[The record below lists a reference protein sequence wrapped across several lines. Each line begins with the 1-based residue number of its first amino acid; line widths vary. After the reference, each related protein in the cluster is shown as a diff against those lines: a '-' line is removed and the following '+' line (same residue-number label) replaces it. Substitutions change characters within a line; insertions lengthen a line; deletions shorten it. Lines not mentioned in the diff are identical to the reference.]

1 MLVQRRTIDGMHEE
15 IDSLVREVREQ
26 RGFDARGCL
35 ARKVDLINSYVRIH
49 KLSGIVVGVSGG
61 IDSAVVL
68 GILKVASQMSN
79 SPISR
84 IVAVALPF
92 FVDQGAADQD
102 RALSR
107 ARRVAERFDVEFIAS
122 DLSASFEATRRAV
135 GEAIGTVGS
144 PWADGQLVAYLR
156 TPALYYLSALLTST
170 GTPAIVCGTTNRD
183 EGSYLGF
190 FGKASDGMVDLQVIS
205 DLHKSEVYAI
215 GDLLEVPQTTMN
227 ADPTGDVYDGKTHL
241 EMIGAP
247 YDFVELYTAMLCL
260 GEEQRRELKGKLTP
274 EAKAQYDQWSERIED
289 MHRYNLHKYTGG
301 NPSVHLSVYERAVPG
316 GWREEG
322 NFSAPPS
329 ARSLVGEFPLNPLVP
344 LRLCNDNQLTQ
355 RHAEAIPDIGGEVF
369 TIDNLLSPGECDEV
383 LHEVARHRRVP
394 VGTNGYLRDFTPGV
408 SKVGSWRS
416 TVYSPE
422 LAERV
427 WARVRPF
434 LAPVRE
440 FDPCAMTDWGGHPVW
455 RPIGVNPAFRFI
467 WYDQGGE
474 LVVHY
479 DAGFNPGDGVTHT
492 LMSLV
497 LYLNDCDSKYGG
509 RTRFIRDSQ
518 RHLEYAARD
527 FSDWTREAR
536 PEEVLCAVSPVKGRA
551 LLFDHRVLHDSE
563 PWSGSTPKVIVRTDI
578 LFERVSQKVRGAV

>member
-1 MLVQRRTIDGMHEE
+1 MLVQRRAVEGIHEE
-15 IDSLVREVREQ
+15 LQSLLREVRE
-26 RGFDARGCL
+26 RRAFDVRACL
-35 ARKVDLINSYVRIH
+35 ARKVDLINSYCRAH

-61 IDSAVVL
+61 IDSAVAL
-68 GILKVASQMSN
+68 GMIKVASQMSN

-84 IVAVALPF
+84 IVAVSLPF

-107 ARRVAERFDVEFIAS
+107 ARRVAERFQVEFIAS
-122 DLSASFEATRRAV
+122 DLSASFEAARVAV
-135 GEAIGTVGS
+135 GKAVGIVGS

-247 YDFVELYTAMLCL
+247 YDFVELYTTMLCL
-260 GEEQRRELKGKLTP
+260 REEQRRELEAKLTP
-274 EAKAQYDQWSERIED
+274 EGREQYFEWSERVEE
-289 MHRYNLHKYTGG
+289 MHRYNLHKYNGG

-322 NFSAPPS
+322 NFSPPPS

-344 LRLCNDNQLTQ
+344 LRSLNDDLAPRRDTTV
-355 RHAEAIPDIGGEVF
+355 IPDVGGEVF
-369 TIDNLLSPGECDEV
+369 TIDNLLSPGESDE
-383 LHEVARHRRVP
+383 LLNEVARQRRVP
-394 VGTNGYLRDFTPGV
+394 VGIHGYLRDFKLGV

-422 LAERV
+422 LAERI
-427 WARVRPF
+427 WTRVRPF
-434 LAPVRE
+434 LAPSRE
-440 FDPCAMTDWGGHPVW
+440 FDSFAMTDWGGHPVW

-467 WYDQGGE
+467 WYDKGGE

-479 DAGFNPGDGVTHT
+479 DAGFDPGDGVTHT

-497 LYLNDCDSKYGG
+497 LYLNDCDSKHGG

-518 RHLEYAARD
+518 RHLEYAGRN

-536 PEEVLCAVSPVKGRA
+536 PDEVVAAVSPVKGRA

-563 PWSGSTPKVIVRTDI
+563 PWSGATPKVIIRTDI
-578 LFERVSQKVRGAV
+578 LFEKVYQRG

>member
-1 MLVQRRTIDGMHEE
+1 MLVQRRTVGGIHEE
-15 IDSLVREVREQ
+15 IDSLLREARE
-26 RGFDARGCL
+26 RRAFDARACL
-35 ARKVDLINSYVRIH
+35 ARKVDLINSYCRVH
-49 KLSGIVVGVSGG
+49 NLSGVVVGVSGG
-61 IDSAVVL
+61 IDSAVAL
-68 GILKVASQMSN
+68 GMIKVASRMSN

-84 IVAVALPF
+84 IVAVSLPF

-102 RALSR
+102 RALMR
-107 ARRVAERFDVEFIAS
+107 ARRVAERFDVEFVAS
-122 DLSASFEATRRAV
+122 DLSASFEAARRAV
-135 GEAIGTVGS
+135 GEAVSIVGS

-215 GDLLEVPQTTMN
+215 GDLLQVPQTTMN

-247 YDFVELYTAMLCL
+247 YDFVELYINALCL
-260 GEEQRRELKGKLTP
+260 GDEQRTEL
-274 EAKAQYDQWSERIED
+274 EAKLSPGAREQYAEWSERVEE
-289 MHRYNLHKYTGG
+289 MHGYNLHKYAGG

-322 NFSAPPS
+322 NFSPPPS

-344 LRLCNDNQLTQ
+344 LRLYNDDPVPQ
-355 RHAEAIPDIGGEVF
+355 RDAKIIADVGGEVF
-369 TIDNLLSPGECDEV
+369 TIDNLLSTGECDDL

-394 VGTNGYLRDFTPGV
+394 VGTNGYVRDFTPGV

-422 LAERV
+422 LAERM

-434 LAPVRE
+434 LAPSRE
-440 FDPCAMTDWGGHPVW
+440 FDQFAMTDWGGHPVW

-467 WYDQGGE
+467 WYDRGGE
-474 LVVHY
+474 LVAHY
-479 DAGFNPGDGVTHT
+479 DAGFDPGDGVTHT

-497 LYLNDCDSKYGG
+497 LYLNDCDSTHGG

-518 RHLEYAARD
+518 AHLEYAARN

-536 PEEVLCAVSPVKGRA
+536 PDEVLSAVNPVKGRA
-551 LLFDHRVLHDSE
+551 LIFDHRVLHDSE
-563 PWSGSTPKVIVRTDI
+563 PWIGATPKVIIRTDI
-578 LFERVSQKVRGAV
+578 LFERVYQRG